1 MFGEEVVVNFVMVLI
16 HILCAAYLSIWALI
30 ITIPLHFIVLNT
42 KKGNKVDKVDR
53 NDFTGPRRMENLA
66 YQDYLVRAYKIEK
79 NEVLGT
85 YSVENQ
91 VFNSLQEALDAAY
104 IKDTKE

>member
-1 MFGEEVVVNFVMVLI
+1 MNFVMVVI
-16 HILCAAYLSIWALI
+16 HILCAVFLSVWALI

-42 KKGNKVDKVDR
+42 KKGNKVDR
-53 NDFTGPRRMENLA
+53 NDFPGPRRMENLA

-104 IKDTKE
+104 IKDTKD

>member
-1 MFGEEVVVNFVMVLI
+1 MNFVMVVI
-16 HILCAAYLSIWALI
+16 HILCVVFLSVWALI

-42 KKGNKVDKVDR
+42 RKETKVDR
-53 NDFTGPRRMENLA
+53 NDFSGPRRMENPA

-85 YSVENQ
+85 YGVENQ
-91 VFNSLQEALDAAY
+91 VFHTLQEALDAAY

>member
-1 MFGEEVVVNFVMVLI
+1 MNFVMVVI
-16 HILCAAYLSIWALI
+16 HILCVVFLSVWALI

-42 KKGNKVDKVDR
+42 RKKETKVDR
-53 NDFTGPRRMENLA
+53 NDFPGPRRMENPA

-91 VFNSLQEALDAAY
+91 VFHSLQEALDEAY
-104 IKDTKE
+104 KMDTKE